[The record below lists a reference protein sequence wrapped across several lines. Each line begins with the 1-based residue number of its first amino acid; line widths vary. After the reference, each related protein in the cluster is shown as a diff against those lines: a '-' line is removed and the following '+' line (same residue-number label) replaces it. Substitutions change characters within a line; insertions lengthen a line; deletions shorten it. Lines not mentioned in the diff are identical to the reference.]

1 MSRVIVVGAGLA
13 GLASACR
20 LVGDGHEVTLIERAT
35 DPGGRNGIIREGGFT
50 FDSGPTVFTMPHLL
64 DRAFGHLGRRLADEV
79 RLARLDPAYRAVYA
93 DGTQLRV
100 RAELGDQLAEI
111 RTVVSE
117 RDAAAFTDFVKWL
130 EELYAVEMPNFI
142 ERNFDSPLDL
152 LTRPGAAAKL
162 IGLGGFGRLGKAVGQ
177 RFADDR
183 LVKLFTFQAMYA
195 GLAPAD
201 ALAIYAVITYMDS
214 VAGVWFPEGGMHAV
228 PAALASALGES
239 GAELRFGT
247 SVTSILRDSSGRVA
261 GVVAGG
267 EQLRADAVVV
277 TLDLPVAY
285 RELLSDLTPPKVLAG
300 AQYSPSAVVWHVGVR
315 GLPGAGVAHHNI
327 HFGSEWTRSFE
338 QLIRRK
344 ELMSDPS
351 RLVTIPSLD
360 APDMAPDGHSAL
372 YVLEPVPHLG
382 ARIDWTR
389 ESGPMR
395 ERLHRFL
402 GDHGYPDDVVVERLV
417 TPADWAA
424 QGMAM
429 GSPFSLA
436 HTFFQT
442 GPFRPRNFEPRVPGV
457 FFAGSGTTPGVG
469 VPMVLISGELAGV
482 RVRQYLNAASASSQR
497 PPSSRLT
504 SSSSRPTSSSSRPT
518 SSSSRRRPGSQSPIT
533 TASQAER

>member
-1 MSRVIVVGAGLA
+1 MSRVVVVGAGLA
-13 GLASACR
+13 GLATACR
-20 LVGDGHEVTLIERAT
+20 LVGDGHDVTVIERSGE
-35 DPGGRNGIIREGGFT
+35 PGGRNGTIREGGFT

-64 DRAFGHLGRRLADEV
+64 ERAFGHLGRKLADEV
-79 RLARLDPAYRAVYA
+79 RLTRLDPAYRAVYA
-93 DGTQLRV
+93 DGSQLRV
-100 RAELGDQLAEI
+100 RAQLSDQIAEI
-111 RTVVSE
+111 GNVVST
-117 RDAAAFTDFVKWL
+117 RDAEAFRGFVNWL
-130 EELYAVEMPNFI
+130 EQLYEAEMPNFI

-152 LTRPGAAAKL
+152 LSRPRAAATL
-162 IGLGGFGRLGKAVGQ
+162 VRLGGFGRLAATVGR
-177 RFADDR
+177 RFEDDR

-214 VAGVWFPEGGMHAV
+214 IAGVWFPEGGMHAV
-228 PAALASALGES
+228 PKALAGALAES
-239 GAELRFGT
+239 GAELRFDT
-247 SVTSILRDSSGRVA
+247 SVSSILRDTAGRVA

-267 EQLRADAVVV
+267 ERLRADAVVV

-285 RELLSDLTPPKVLAG
+285 RKLLPDLRPPRVLAN

-315 GLPGAGVAHHNI
+315 GRPATGVAHHNI
-327 HFGSEWTRSFE
+327 HFGTAWAESFD
-338 QLIRRK
+338 QLIKRK

-351 RLVTIPSLD
+351 RLVTIPTLD
-360 APDMAPDGHSAL
+360 APAMAPEGHSAL

-402 GDHGYPDDVVVERLV
+402 STNGYPDDIVAERLV
-417 TPADWAA
+417 TPADWEA

-469 VPMVLISGELAGV
+469 VPMVMVSGELAGE
-482 RVRQYLNAASASSQR
+482 RVNDYLVGR
-497 PPSSRLT
+497 
-504 SSSSRPTSSSSRPT
+504 
-518 SSSSRRRPGSQSPIT
+518 
-533 TASQAER
+533 